1 MRKTTIV
8 GLLLALTTGAVAQDE
23 HGYGAPDGDI
33 KSLSEEVLGLKKHND
48 MLNIYFN
55 YSFSYQEQQNSQDDE
70 WQGAFKVKQLRLEIK
85 GNLTDKLYY
94 RFRHRLNKSHA
105 VQNQDNFLK
114 ATDFMMVGYH
124 VNDKLSVEAGK
135 MCQMWGGFEFDENV
149 AYIYQFSDMVDNMD
163 HFHSGVTVSYKPVES
178 QELVLQVTNAN
189 NAKLEEEYGEGA
201 VSIEGD
207 GSSYRKLE
215 KANHPLTYILNW
227 NGSFLNGKLK
237 TRWSWGSQNIAKHKY
252 SNYLFLGQQLCL
264 PRVQWYFDYM
274 GAWDGLDRL
283 KIASNEL
290 ELPSALTEL
299 GGLGGSTGEAN
310 VPYYFSN
317 VHYNSFITKL
327 NWQFAPQW
335 NLMLKGMYETASVSK
350 IAAYKNYR
358 KSFGYFAAI
367 EYYPVKSQDLR
378 IMLSYIGRKYDYSD
392 RVSLQDYNTNR
403 IELGFMCRLK
413 VF

>member
-1 MRKTTIV
+1 MKKSIMMT
-8 GLLLALTTGAVAQDE
+8 LALALSMGMAAQDE
-23 HGYGAPDGDI
+23 HGYGTTDNV
-33 KSLSEEVLGLKKHND
+33 KSLSEEVLKLQKHND
-48 MLNIYFN
+48 MFNVYVN
-55 YSFSYQEQQNSQDDE
+55 YSFSYREEQDSRDDE
-70 WQGAFKVKQLRLEIK
+70 WAGAFKVKQLRLEIK

-105 VQNQDNFLK
+105 VQSQDNFLK

-124 VNDKLSVEAGK
+124 ATDKLSIEAGK

-189 NAKLEEEYGEGA
+189 NAKLEDEYGEGA
-201 VSIEGD
+201 VAIEGD
-207 GSSYRKLE
+207 GSTYRALE

-227 NGSFLNGKLK
+227 NGSFLDGKLK

-252 SNYLFLGQQLCL
+252 SNYLFLGQELCL
-264 PRVQWYFDYM
+264 PRVQWYVDYM
-274 GAWDGLDRL
+274 GAWDGIDRL
-283 KIASNEL
+283 LIASR
-290 ELPSALTEL
+290 EL
-299 GGLGGSTGEAN
+299 GEAAATDVTG
-310 VPYYFSN
+310 PRYFSN
-317 VHYNSFITKL
+317 VHYNSFVSKL

-335 NLMLKGMYETASVSK
+335 NLMLKGMYETASVAK
-350 IAAYKNYR
+350 IETYKNFR
-358 KSFGYFAAI
+358 KSFGYFAAV

-378 IMLSYIGRKYDYSD
+378 VMLSYIGRKFDYSD
-392 RVSLQDYNTNR
+392 RCGLADYNTNR

-413 VF
+413 LY